1 MFIYATLYFICRY
14 ERNFQRLDNIL
25 LNHYL
30 ILQADQFVEKF
41 LLEDKPFDDMKAQVI
56 RFKELADDIVYNSR
70 KVIRLGMFE
79 LHCDELIRAL
89 SKRADSLCAKI
100 LIKMS
105 KTNMD
110 LNKG

>member
-1 MFIYATLYFICRY
+1 M
-14 ERNFQRLDNIL
+14 
-25 LNHYL
+25 
-30 ILQADQFVEKF
+30 EKF
-41 LLEDKPFDDMKAQVI
+41 LQEDKPFDEMKDQVI
-56 RFKELADDIVYNSR
+56 KYKELADEIVYNSR

-79 LHCDELIRAL
+79 LHCDELIRSL

>member
-1 MFIYATLYFICRY
+1 M
-14 ERNFQRLDNIL
+14 
-25 LNHYL
+25 
-30 ILQADQFVEKF
+30 EKF
-41 LLEDKPFDDMKAQVI
+41 LSEDQQFDDMKAQVV

-79 LHCDELIRAL
+79 LHCDELVRAL

-110 LNKG
+110 LNKGYVELTEFMPSAAANEEIQLTKKKIKKFRILILLQKE

>member
-1 MFIYATLYFICRY
+1 MPLFELHTCDPL
-14 ERNFQRLDNIL
+14 NF
-25 LNHYL
+25 
-30 ILQADQFVEKF
+30 QADQFVEKF
-41 LLEDKPFDDMKAQVI
+41 LSEDQEFDAMKAQVV

-79 LHCDELIRAL
+79 LHCDELVRAL

>member
-1 MFIYATLYFICRY
+1 
-14 ERNFQRLDNIL
+14 
-25 LNHYL
+25 
-30 ILQADQFVEKF
+30 
-41 LLEDKPFDDMKAQVI
+41 MKAEVV

-79 LHCDELIRAL
+79 LHCDELVRAL

-110 LNKG
+110 LNKGLVLVEINNSFWILDLAASAQIYFRDRSEKTILNPHLWV